1 MTHRRP
7 LPGLVGLL
15 GLTALATA
23 GLPSHAAETSLHAE
37 PAPIGAA
44 QVLPDASAPALHDL
58 QILGPDISLHR
69 QGPDEASL
77 GLGALPRTPH
87 VPAQVDRQD
96 LTEASPAGSGSP
108 APGRDTGSAA
118 PCLAPL
124 RSGATAPRFADASAA
139 TGHSLLLPVRH
150 GQQHR
155 RPTETLVPA
164 AFTTRN
170 AEAATLAE
178 WRDPAPLPVALAS
191 QTNARLA
198 TATPARHTPL
208 IPLGAA
214 LLLAA
219 GLVLAVQQA
228 LSRRALAP
236 LAEIRTRLAKLADGD
251 FTAQA
256 QSITTRGDIADMHRA
271 LDQLSLDGRRR
282 LAMQAEL
289 ARLGD
294 RVVAANRQMT
304 AELEAA
310 ARVQRAQLPAAPCG
324 FQGGTFHAFFRPSRV
339 VAGDTYD
346 CLSLPDGRTRVFQI
360 DVSGHGAP
368 AALVSIASH
377 IALKQAMLSAPP
389 TEALAAIIAR
399 TNRDWAEDLPYFT
412 LLAVEIDP
420 ATATASIVQCGHP
433 ALLRLPA
440 TGGVEALGEGG
451 LPIGV
456 LPDATFS
463 TLTCPFHPGD
473 RLVLVTDGVTET
485 ADPDAQMFGDDRLR
499 ALLVPARKGSAA
511 PVPVPRLFDRIERA
525 LWDWRGSESLED
537 DITIL
542 VLEAT

>member
-1 MTHRRP
+1 MTHRRT

-23 GLPSHAAETSLHAE
+23 GLPGHAAVRDESS
-37 PAPIGAA
+37 PAPIESARQEDTPTFRAA
-44 QVLPDASAPALHDL
+44 QTPPVSHCPLLCDTPAGAQGAGRIEAP
-58 QILGPDISLHR
+58 
-69 QGPDEASL
+69 
-77 GLGALPRTPH
+77 
-87 VPAQVDRQD
+87 
-96 LTEASPAGSGSP
+96 PAGSGAP
-108 APGRDTGSAA
+108 APGRDTSPAARSFATLRSATPSPRITKAASAKWHGRHLPSARGPCPHRPAA
-118 PCLAPL
+118 P
-124 RSGATAPRFADASAA
+124 
-139 TGHSLLLPVRH
+139 LLP
-150 GQQHR
+150 
-155 RPTETLVPA
+155 A
-164 AFTTRN
+164 AYTVQG
-170 AEAATLAE
+170 ADAATLAE
-178 WRDPAPLPVALAS
+178 WRATSPAPI
-191 QTNARLA
+191 A
-198 TATPARHTPL
+198 TASSHTPL
-208 IPLGAA
+208 IPLGA
-214 LLLAA
+214 LLIAASLAA
-219 GLVLAVQQA
+219 SLALALQRA

-236 LAEIRTRLAKLADGD
+236 LAEIRTRLAKLAAED
-251 FTAQA
+251 FSPHEPAA
-256 QSITTRGDIADMHRA
+256 TTRGDIAEMHSA

-324 FQGGTFHAFFRPSRV
+324 FRGGTFHALFRPSRV

-389 TEALAAIIAR
+389 GEALADIIAR

-440 TGGVEALGEGG
+440 AGGVEALGEGG

-456 LPDATFS
+456 LPDASFS

-499 ALLVPARKGSAA
+499 ALLVPARKGSAQ
-511 PVPVPRLFDRIERA
+511 PVPVPRLFDCIERA

>member
-1 MTHRRP
+1 MTHRRTRTGP
-7 LPGLVGLL
+7 VWLL
-15 GLTALATA
+15 CLTALAMA
-23 GLPSHAAETSLHAE
+23 GLPVHAAVRDESS
-37 PAPIGAA
+37 PAPTRYARQKDAPTIRAA
-44 QVLPDASAPALHDL
+44 QTPPVLRCPLLRD
-58 QILGPDISLHR
+58 
-69 QGPDEASL
+69 
-77 GLGALPRTPH
+77 T
-87 VPAQVDRQD
+87 
-96 LTEASPAGSGSP
+96 PAGAQGADRIEARPAGPGAP
-108 APGRDTGSAA
+108 APGRDTSRTALGFAT
-118 PCLAPL
+118 L
-124 RSGATAPRFADASAA
+124 RSTTTAPRIATAANAGWQSRRLPSAGGPHPLWPAAPLLPAAYTAQGADAATFADRRDTLSA
-139 TGHSLLLPVRH
+139 
-150 GQQHR
+150 
-155 RPTETLVPA
+155 
-164 AFTTRN
+164 
-170 AEAATLAE
+170 
-178 WRDPAPLPVALAS
+178 PVATTHP
-191 QTNARLA
+191 Q
-198 TATPARHTPL
+198 TPL
-208 IPLGAA
+208 IPLGAL

-219 GLVLAVQQA
+219 SLALALQRA

-236 LAEIRTRLAKLADGD
+236 LGEIRTRLAKLVAED
-251 FTAQA
+251 FSAHEPA
-256 QSITTRGDIADMHRA
+256 NTTRGDIADMHCA

-294 RVVAANRQMT
+294 RVVASNRQMT

-339 VAGDTYD
+339 IAGDTYD
-346 CLSLPDGRTRVFQI
+346 CLPLPDGRSRIFQI

-377 IALKQAMLSAPP
+377 IALKQAMLSAPAG
-389 TEALAAIIAR
+389 EALADIIAR
-399 TNRDWAEDLPYFT
+399 INRDWAEDLPYFT

-440 TGGVEALGEGG
+440 TGGVEALGDGG

-456 LPDATFS
+456 LPDASFS

-499 ALLVPARKGSAA
+499 ALLTPAPNGTAQ